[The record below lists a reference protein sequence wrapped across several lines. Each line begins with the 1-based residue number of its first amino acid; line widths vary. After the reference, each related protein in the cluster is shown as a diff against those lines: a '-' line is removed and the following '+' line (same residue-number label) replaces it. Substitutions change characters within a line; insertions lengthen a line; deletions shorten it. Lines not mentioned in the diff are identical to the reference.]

1 MKFISQR
8 GTFYGVDLC
17 KAYPPNFKT
26 GVYVIVST
34 DSFSTDLKQVGC
46 IKEAFSVDHTKNDN
60 ISLILCQVVA
70 VKKYYPVLPAVPKN
84 SSERRKTVLRAA
96 Q

>member
-1 MKFISQR
+1 MGLIYARHTLQISRQ
-8 GTFYGVDLC
+8 
-17 KAYPPNFKT
+17 
-26 GVYVIVST
+26 VYMYQSPQTV
-34 DSFSTDLKQVGC
+34 FSTNLKQVGC
-46 IKEAFSVDHTKNDN
+46 IKEAFSVDDTKNDN
-60 ISLILCQVVA
+60 ISLILCQVVT

>member
-1 MKFISQR
+1 M
-8 GTFYGVDLC
+8 
-17 KAYPPNFKT
+17 
-26 GVYVIVST
+26 
-34 DSFSTDLKQVGC
+34 
-46 IKEAFSVDHTKNDN
+46 KEAFSVDDTKNDN

-70 VKKYYPVLPAVPKN
+70 VKKYYPVLLAVPKN

>member
-1 MKFISQR
+1 MGLIYARHTLQISRQV
-8 GTFYGVDLC
+8 YMY
-17 KAYPPNFKT
+17 K
-26 GVYVIVST
+26 YVIVST
-34 DSFSTDLKQVGC
+34 DSFFSTNLKQLGY
-46 IKEAFSVDHTKNDN
+46 IKEAFSVDDTKNDN

-70 VKKYYPVLPAVPKN
+70 VNKYYPVLPAVPKN

>member
-1 MKFISQR
+1 MQGIPSKFQDRCICNSLDRQ
-8 GTFYGVDLC
+8 F
-17 KAYPPNFKT
+17 
-26 GVYVIVST
+26 
-34 DSFSTDLKQVGC
+34 FSTNLKQVGC
-46 IKEAFSVDHTKNDN
+46 IEEAFSVDDTKNDN

-70 VKKYYPVLPAVPKN
+70 VKKYYSVLPAVPKN